1 MAIEAA
7 NQLADPGRP
16 IKGFKLTDTYFMVAL
31 AIPTS
36 AQGIETQLIFSPSP
50 GSSDKNTT
58 SWKFRLF
65 SHDGSQWQEHSHGT
79 VQIDYERNV
88 NELEGHEDQE
98 RLKQAQDTYRSA
110 RETAVIRRTK
120 DEYYDS
126 AFKSGYTFGPAF
138 RAMDDVAYTDLSN
151 RRATASID
159 CFEWNEVDGKNH
171 FQEHVVHPVT
181 LDGVLQVSLAALS
194 RAGEDV
200 TSTAIPAEIE
210 YIWVSKEGLNQ
221 QTADMV
227 KSVGTFINQGNVGY
241 ETAVVAMDSS
251 LSRVTLEARGI
262 KLRFVTGVAPA
273 QDQAQQPHL
282 CYSIEWKP
290 DIDLLKS
297 NTHPSATND
306 QTQAVECKGRLAEA
320 QTLLLSFLDL
330 LTFKKPDMKILD
342 VTGSE
347 EDVEK
352 GTFLEGLF
360 HSQEPG
366 IDPIFPCS
374 ELVSSSSIPQV
385 TNTNTYDLVVISS
398 VSEPQDSLH
407 QAKF

>member
-110 RETAVIRRTK
+110 RESAAIRRTK

-138 RAMDDVAYTDLSN
+138 RAMDDVAYTDLSS

-159 CFEWNEVDGKNH
+159 CFEWTEVDGKNH

-210 YIWVSKEGLNQ
+210 YIWVSKEGLNH

-241 ETAVVAMDSS
+241 ETSVVAMDSS
-251 LSRVTLEARGI
+251 LSRVTLEAKGI

-297 NTHPSATND
+297 NTHPSTTND
-306 QTQAVECKGRLAEA
+306 QTQVVEYKGRLAEA
-320 QTLLLSFLDL
+320 QTLLVSFLDL
-330 LTFKKPDMKILD
+330 LTFKKPDMNILD
-342 VTGSE
+342 ITGSE
-347 EDVEK
+347 EDVEN
-352 GTFLEGLF
+352 GTFLDGLF
-360 HSQEPG
+360 HSQELG

-385 TNTNTYDLVVISS
+385 TNAKTYDLVVVSS
-398 VSEPQDSLH
+398 VSKPQDIFG
-407 QAKF
+407 QAES